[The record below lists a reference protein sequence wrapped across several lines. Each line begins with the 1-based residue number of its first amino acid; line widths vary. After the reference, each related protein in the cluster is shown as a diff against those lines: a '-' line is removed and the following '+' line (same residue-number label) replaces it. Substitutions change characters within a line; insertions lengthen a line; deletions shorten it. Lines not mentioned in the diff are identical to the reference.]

1 LRVPKVCYDHI
12 RYSKVPKGGAILQ
25 SEAQEGRPIGRPRD
39 ARADRAILEA
49 TLELIAA
56 RGVREFRTEDVAAR
70 AGVGKGA
77 IYRRYGSKDDLTTAA
92 IAALVNEEIVVP
104 DTGSTREDL
113 LVLMRGAVELYRG
126 SLVAR
131 LMPNLIGAMAQ
142 KPELAKA
149 VRDRFL
155 AGRRA
160 ALGEVLQR
168 GVERGDLRS
177 DLDVEL
183 ALDVLG
189 GPLFYRLLVTGGPI
203 DEQLA
208 AGVADLILRGFSPDD
223 AAQREGTRTKGVTE

>member
-1 LRVPKVCYDHI
+1 M
-12 RYSKVPKGGAILQ
+12 
-25 SEAQEGRPIGRPRD
+25 GRPRD

-49 TLELIAA
+49 TLELIAEL
-56 RGVREFRTEDVAAR
+56 GVYEFRTEDVAAR

-77 IYRRYGSKDDLTTAA
+77 IYRRYGSKDELVTAA
-92 IAALVNEEIVVP
+92 IAALVSDEIVVP

-113 LVLMRGAVELYRG
+113 LILMREAVELYRG
-126 SLVAR
+126 SLAAR

-142 KPELAKA
+142 KPVLAKA
-149 VRDRFL
+149 VRDGFL

-160 ALGEVLQR
+160 ALTDVLRR
-168 GVERGDLRS
+168 GVERGELRP
-177 DLDVEL
+177 DLDAEL

-208 AGVADLILRGFSPDD
+208 AGVADLILRGFSPDESRGKKPTKSRRE
-223 AAQREGTRTKGVTE
+223 QRT